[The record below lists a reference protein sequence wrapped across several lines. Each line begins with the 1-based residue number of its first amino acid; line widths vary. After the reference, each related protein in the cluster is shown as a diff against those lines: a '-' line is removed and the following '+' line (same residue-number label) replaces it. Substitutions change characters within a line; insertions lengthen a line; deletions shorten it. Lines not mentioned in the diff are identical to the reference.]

1 MGTISDK
8 LNSAYALSD
17 TYQAVSQVRV
27 ALQNLKNVAAETKST
42 IDALTSGNSFAG
54 VDQELKVIGASCIA
68 VVDSLNTAFADVD
81 RAEFI
86 DFTPTQV

>member
-27 ALQNLKNVAAETKST
+27 ALQNLKNVASETKAT
-42 IDALTSGNSFAG
+42 IDAITAKASFTD

-86 DFTPTQV
+86 DFTPTQG